1 MTLGEQWDYFQD
13 ALFEWSE
20 RHEKGILI
28 GCVVAM
34 ASLVA
39 LSALVENGIL

>member
-20 RHEKGILI
+20 RHDKGILI
-28 GCVVAM
+28 GCMVGMVLL
-34 ASLVA
+34 LVIRA
-39 LSALVENGIL
+39 LIENGIL